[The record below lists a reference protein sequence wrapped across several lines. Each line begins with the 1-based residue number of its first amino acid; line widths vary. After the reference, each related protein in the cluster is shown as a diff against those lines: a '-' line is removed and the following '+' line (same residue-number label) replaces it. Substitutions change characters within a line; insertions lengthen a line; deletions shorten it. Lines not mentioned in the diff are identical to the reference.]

1 MFISKPLMSIY
12 QNFCNCLL
20 YNFVEHCYTLKNN
33 PAKLEKTR
41 NFKMKIFVLNEKM
54 TLLGQ
59 CRFEKYIKFPIK

>member
-1 MFISKPLMSIY
+1 MSKPLMSIY
-12 QNFCNCLL
+12 QNFCNLL

-41 NFKMKIFVLNEKM
+41 NFKMKNFVLNEKM